1 MEKNLLGKRR
11 EPTTNST
18 HIWCQCRDLNPYH
31 SGGHRIDWKK
41 RVFLG
46 CCKPVVGVWLLGM
59 VWVLFPVFQSLVLHN
74 LVIALATWCS
84 LGNLTMLKKFTC
96 RTFALNP
103 PPPSLS
109 KDWHLHNDNIFLI
122 IFALAEFTNRIQSYP
137 RMCLHHC
144 HKNRFLPILLFVLL
158 LSKVNN
164 INPLSLLFTQNKSC
178 ILNSQSLIDHIV
190 KRATCR
196 KTR

>member
-1 MEKNLLGKRR
+1 MFIRRWGVQHRCSIWTLPLFQSWGFWPQILHQTAVFLNAERDMLL
-11 EPTTNST
+11 
-18 HIWCQCRDLNPYH
+18 DLN
-31 SGGHRIDWKK
+31 K
-41 RVFLG
+41 
-46 CCKPVVGVWLLGM
+46 
-59 VWVLFPVFQSLVLHN
+59 FPVPRV
-74 LVIALATWCS
+74 
-84 LGNLTMLKKFTC
+84 GNLTMLKKFTC

-178 ILNSQSLIDHIV
+178 IIIKFTITHRPHSKKGHMQKNKVSWMV
-190 KRATCR
+190 NATKR
-196 KTR
+196 

>member
-1 MEKNLLGKRR
+1 MQVQICLYGDGGYGIGAAFEHFLCPNTGDFDHRFCPNCSFLKCRKGYVIGFEQFSSPKDGEFDQKILKNSNAAPL
-11 EPTTNST
+11 PT
-18 HIWCQCRDLNPYH
+18 I
-31 SGGHRIDWKK
+31 
-41 RVFLG
+41 
-46 CCKPVVGVWLLGM
+46 
-59 VWVLFPVFQSLVLHN
+59 
-74 LVIALATWCS
+74 
-84 LGNLTMLKKFTC
+84 
-96 RTFALNP
+96 P
-103 PPPSLS
+103 PPPLS

-190 KRATCR
+190 KRAICR